1 MADEQAAG
9 TSTPMM
15 HNKLLIIEDDKA
27 LSDLLADKFRAEGF
41 DVTTASDGE
50 TGLKLA
56 LEWKPD
62 LVLLDI
68 VMPRMDGMT
77 MLHKLREDDQGKKI
91 QVVLLTN
98 LSDTEKVY
106 DAMSNGVFDYLV
118 KSNWEIDDLVKE
130 VRAKL
135 SPPR

>member
-1 MADEQAAG
+1 MADEQTASA
-9 TSTPMM
+9 PLA
-15 HNKLLIIEDDKA
+15 HNRLLIVEDDQA

-41 DVTTASDGE
+41 EVMTAGDGQ
-50 TGLKLA
+50 TGLKQA

-68 VMPRMDGMT
+68 VMPKMDGMT
-77 MLHKLREDDQGKKI
+77 MLHKLRDNDHGKKV

-135 SPPR
+135 SPVR